1 MTLLRP
7 TTEEEL
13 REGVFQHSRVAVRG
27 QGTKGALVLRDA
39 TAVLDMTGYS
49 DIVEYEPGEFV
60 FTARAGTSLRQLRD
74 VLAAEG
80 QYLPFDP
87 PLLDAGA
94 TIGGTVAAGLSGPGR
109 LRFGGIRDF
118 LIGVSLIDGQG
129 ILIRGGGK
137 VVKNAAGFD
146 LPKLMVGSLG
156 RLGVL
161 SELTFKVFPRPSHRV
176 TLRLECQNLA
186 DAIRVMCQLAG
197 GPWECEVIDLEPPG
211 GLVLRLAG
219 EQDAIT
225 SRAQRIIQSTDRR
238 GQIIAEPEAYWSEV
252 DWFGWAADGLLVKTP
267 ITPKRIEAFDRS
279 LAAVGA
285 KRRYSVAGNVAW
297 IAWPAD
303 QSLDTLDQT
312 LQTMELSGLALRGE
326 TERLRLGSDPA
337 RPFVDRIKRALD
349 PDGRFGA
356 L

>member
-1 MTLLRP
+1 MLR
-7 TTEEEL
+7 
-13 REGVFQHSRVAVRG
+13 G
-27 QGTKGALVLRDA
+27 A

-49 DIVEYEPGEFV
+49 GIVEYEPGEFV

-87 PLLDAGA
+87 PLLDAEA

-129 ILIRGGGK
+129 TLIRGGGK

-161 SELTFKVFPRPSHRV
+161 TELTFKVFPRPSHRV

-186 DAIRVMCQLAG
+186 DSIRVMCQLAG

-219 EQDAIT
+219 EEDAIT
-225 SRAQRIIQSTDRR
+225 SRANGSFSRPIVAARSSRNRRRTGARSTGLTGRQTACWSRR
-238 GQIIAEPEAYWSEV
+238 RSPPNASRRSIGPWQPPMPGDVTASRETWPGSPGRQV
-252 DWFGWAADGLLVKTP
+252 GLSTHW
-267 ITPKRIEAFDRS
+267 IRRCST
-279 LAAVGA
+279 VG
-285 KRRYSVAGNVAW
+285 
-297 IAWPAD
+297 
-303 QSLDTLDQT
+303 
-312 LQTMELSGLALRGE
+312 LSGLVIRGE
-326 TERLRLGSDPA
+326 TERLRLGVDPA